1 MKKIFTLVV
10 MALLAVSANARTPLE
25 LKVEKNSSI
34 TFGNWE
40 WKDLCV
46 LATGEAT
53 VTGSTADDS
62 GITYFD
68 ASAHDYLVLKY
79 KECSVNSKFI
89 IQYDCKGTAGQY
101 GAEYYEGSVEVKA
114 NSSGLVAI
122 KLDAHKNKVLK
133 IAFQTQG
140 DGSVIFEDLYWA
152 SEAEYTEDVAAN
164 PVVDWYPE
172 TVDFLG
178 KFSGTKNDDGTVTFK
193 NASTWNWN
201 GAWFGDY
208 DASYYSY
215 AVVELAEPVAFV
227 VQLAIQH
234 GSGDDISTQVQ
245 AGQKAAILE
254 LSANKNHIKQ
264 AALQN
269 GAIGDFTVKAVYF
282 ATDEYIKKNR
292 DNILYGDTQDVALSS
307 LSPWKEGE
315 VARATFDAA
324 TGVLTITG
332 DPDGGAGWWQ
342 GSLDCSHFDNFVV
355 ELAETT
361 AEGAVVVQYVA
372 EESAALTRANTE
384 KKVEFGVGA
393 TCIVVALDASNKNA
407 VQQMWIQG
415 NKGASYTIKK
425 AYFAVA
431 SATPEANI
439 GTITGIS
446 SIENALQN
454 NGLRYNLAG
463 QKVDA
468 SYKGVVIE
476 NGKKILVK

>member
-1 MKKIFTLVV
+1 M
-10 MALLAVSANARTPLE
+10 
-25 LKVEKNSSI
+25 
-34 TFGNWE
+34 
-40 WKDLCV
+40 
-46 LATGEAT
+46 
-53 VTGSTADDS
+53 
-62 GITYFD
+62 
-68 ASAHDYLVLKY
+68 
-79 KECSVNSKFI
+79 
-89 IQYDCKGTAGQY
+89 
-101 GAEYYEGSVEVKA
+101 
-114 NSSGLVAI
+114 
-122 KLDAHKNKVLK
+122 
-133 IAFQTQG
+133 
-140 DGSVIFEDLYWA
+140 
-152 SEAEYTEDVAAN
+152 
-164 PVVDWYPE
+164 
-172 TVDFLG
+172 
-178 KFSGTKNDDGTVTFK
+178 
-193 NASTWNWN
+193 
-201 GAWFGDY
+201 
-208 DASYYSY
+208 
-215 AVVELAEPVAFV
+215 
-227 VQLAIQH
+227 
-234 GSGDDISTQVQ
+234 
-245 AGQKAAILE
+245 
-254 LSANKNHIKQ
+254 
-264 AALQN
+264 
-269 GAIGDFTVKAVYF
+269 
-282 ATDEYIKKNR
+282 
-292 DNILYGDTQDVALSS
+292 
-307 LSPWKEGE
+307 
-315 VARATFDAA
+315 ARATFDAA